1 MNNYDQYDQESQALL
16 HSIKPLS
23 FDELIKNGQNKIGL
37 PKPEKRFEDISQRFA
52 DKSPFKANSIF
63 TIQNGEFFSG
73 ETDILNILRHI
84 GAIIPE
90 YDEDIE
96 NKGIEL
102 KEVIIQAEPVSPRV
116 FNYLEYSNESS
127 NFINYWTHKNI
138 DYSGQAVLNKK
149 VAYVDAEKIL
159 LAINGLGI
167 ARYSLYI
174 PYSNDSNVSINN
186 SNIPYLE
193 KNAAIIIKDLEIDGL
208 TTILSFLEN
217 SRRGEYLDRVY
228 KNTAEEIERNY
239 LNSPALLTI
248 LDNLTLSFLKH
259 FKSKSLDIIFFGLL
273 RMNLGQKNE
282 VILLKT
288 LQAIYSKTAFNPD
301 TFLNKLITE
310 KINNKT
316 SFQILYDN
324 MNDWG
329 GENNFSKLII
339 ELTKI
344 WLLSSYSDRENK
356 IYNKYEPI
364 EDLVYNQKIILGFRN
379 SDLIFEFNGNNE
391 IVIAN
396 NTFFEN
402 PIKQHYHI
410 FQPIRPT
417 NLSEKQN
424 EDLSLAE
431 GITIPAF
438 YLKAFDDKGVWENFE
453 KAAWLILDVV
463 STFTGIGNLVKLR
476 YLINV
481 GKASKLIYIR
491 LAFNII
497 QVTAG
502 TLSIGLSLIENSKN
516 KDLVYKI
523 RMYLFWVEIC
533 TLGADLL
540 STRILTKQA
549 SEAKDALAKYRETI
563 INKKKLKNLE
573 ELQDMQEFEKHL
585 DEIIEAGAANKKVFS
600 IWKINIKEGKLNC
613 ANCAIA
619 VDATLAGHPASALPW
634 TYQKVMKN
642 GKLID
647 IISYDKGTNISVLEI
662 FFKRKFSQN
671 VTIDIIKETLAPG
684 QRGIIF
690 AYKKNSTLGH
700 FFNVLNEDGV
710 VKFLDGQTGKSAN
723 LIYDVYKL
731 LPTNF

>member
-16 HSIKPLS
+16 HGIKPLS
-23 FDELIKNGQNKIGL
+23 FEDVMGTKQKNQTLSKS
-37 PKPEKRFEDISQRFA
+37 FEDASKRFA
-52 DKSPFKANSIF
+52 DESPFKANSMF
-63 TIQNGEFFSG
+63 AIQKGEYFSG
-73 ETDILNILRHI
+73 ETDILSILRRI

-90 YDEDIE
+90 YDEDVE

-102 KEVIIQAEPVSPRV
+102 EEVIIQVKPVSPRV
-116 FNYLEYSNESS
+116 FNYLEYSNENS
-127 NFINYWTHKNI
+127 NFINYWTHEKI
-138 DYSGQAVLNKK
+138 DYSGQAILNKK
-149 VAYVDAEKIL
+149 IAYLDAEKIFL
-159 LAINGLGI
+159 SINGSGI
-167 ARYSLYI
+167 TRYSLFI
-174 PYSNDSNVSINN
+174 PYSNDSNVSVNN
-186 SNIPYLE
+186 SN
-193 KNAAIIIKDLEIDGL
+193 NAAIIVKDLEIDGL
-208 TTILSFLEN
+208 TKILSFLEN
-217 SRRGEYLDRVY
+217 SNRGEYLDKIY
-228 KNTAEEIERNY
+228 KYTAEEIERNY
-239 LNSPALLTI
+239 LSSPALLTI
-248 LDNLTLSFLKH
+248 LDNLTVAFLKH

-273 RMNLGQKNE
+273 RMSLGEKNE
-282 VILLKT
+282 AILLKT
-288 LQAIYSKTAFNPD
+288 LQAIYSKPEFNPD
-301 TFLNKLITE
+301 VFLNKLITE
-310 KINNKT
+310 KINSKT
-316 SFQILYDN
+316 PFQILYDN

-339 ELTKI
+339 ELAKI

-356 IYNKYEPI
+356 IYKNYEPI
-364 EDLVYNQKIILGFRN
+364 QDLVYDQKIILGFRD
-379 SDLIFEFNGNNE
+379 SDLVFEFKGNNE
-391 IVIAN
+391 ILIAN

-410 FQPIRPT
+410 FQPIKPI

-431 GITIPAF
+431 GVPIPAF

-453 KAAWLILDVV
+453 KAVWLILDVV
-463 STFTGIGNLVKLR
+463 STFTGIGNLIKIR
-476 YLINV
+476 HLINA
-481 GKASKLIYIR
+481 GKVSKLIYLR
-491 LAFNII
+491 LAYGII

-516 KDLVYKI
+516 KDLIYKI

-549 SEAKDALAKYRETI
+549 SEARDALAEYRKTVT
-563 INKKKLKNLE
+563 NNKKLKE
-573 ELQDMQEFEKHL
+573 IDEFEKHL
-585 DEIIEAGAANKKVFS
+585 DEIIELGGASKKVFS
-600 IWKINIKEGKLNC
+600 IWKVNLKGGRLNC

-619 VDATLAGHPASALPW
+619 VDAILAGFPNSALPW
-634 TYQKVMKN
+634 TYRKVMKN
-642 GKLID
+642 GKLTD
-647 IISYDKGTNISVLEI
+647 IVSYDVGTNLSDLEI
-662 FFKRKFSQN
+662 FFKRKFSDN
-671 VTIDIIKETLAPG
+671 ITIDSIKNTLKPG

-700 FFNVLNEDGV
+700 FFNVINEDGI